1 MNTKDARETFRK
13 EYGDG
18 FSPETSLFFSMLM
31 GITMLYCAAKESGSA
46 SGESGETRLK
56 GGDMHEINSKRTAD
70 HEH

>member
-46 SGESGETRLK
+46 SGETRLK
-56 GGDMHEINSKRTAD
+56 GGDRHEINSKRTAD